1 LFTLVDAIEL
11 EATSAERGVLDALEF
26 IRAVQHRR
34 GEWIEETCVVDRGN
48 EQVRV
53 SIDINAFASEMWK
66 RTLRDKRR
74 PGMLARRHLEVCVF
88 SHLAAEL
95 RSGDLAVAGSDSYAN
110 LHAQM
115 MTWEDCE
122 AEVADFCEQAGI
134 PADAKTLVAFYKEK
148 LTETAAAVDA
158 GYPANADL
166 RLEGG
171 KPVLARRKGADRR
184 PSAII
189 LESAILERLPDRSLL
204 DVLARS
210 AHLTGWH
217 RHFGPASGSDPKIR
231 DTLGRYVVTAFAY
244 GGLDVAAREPIMPA
258 AGKVGAP
265 LAHSSRHRAGG
276 RSCTVL
282 ALPLDFETNR
292 CSLCAAAA
300 PWATSLEMV
309 YEMATS
315 RPVSI

>member
-1 LFTLVDAIEL
+1 M
-11 EATSAERGVLDALEF
+11 LDALEF
-26 IRAVQHRR
+26 IRAVRHRR

-53 SIDINAFASEMWK
+53 SININAFASEMWK

-110 LHAQM
+110 PHAQM
-115 MTWEDCE
+115 MTWEECE
-122 AEVADFCEQAGI
+122 AEVADFGEQAGI
-134 PADAKTLVAFYKEK
+134 PADAKTVVAFYKEK

-158 GYPANADL
+158 GYPANTDL
-166 RLEGG
+166 LLEGG

-184 PSAII
+184 PSAIV
-189 LESAILERLPDRSLL
+189 LEGAILERLPDRSLL
-204 DVLARS
+204 DILARS

-231 DTLGRYVVTAFAY
+231 GH
-244 GGLDVAAREPIMPA
+244 
-258 AGKVGAP
+258 AG
-265 LAHSSRHRAGG
+265 AGM
-276 RSCTVL
+276 
-282 ALPLDFETNR
+282 
-292 CSLCAAAA
+292 
-300 PWATSLEMV
+300 W
-309 YEMATS
+309 
-315 RPVSI
+315 